1 MSTSLIGDAEE
12 LFKFLGRTGRFGRKG
27 VSINFVHNEKTWKD
41 MQMIEEALGKPIL
54 RVETND
60 VDVME
65 DVRINPH
72 QIRRRANNAILCR
85 H

>member
-1 MSTSLIGDAEE
+1 M
-12 LFKFLGRTGRFGRKG
+12 
-27 VSINFVHNEKTWKD
+27 HNEKTWKD

-72 QIRRRANNAILCR
+72 QISRRANRVILCR

>member
-1 MSTSLIGDAEE
+1 MIVDAEG
-12 LFKFLGRTGRFGRKG
+12 LFNSPGRTGRFGRKG

-72 QIRRRANNAILCR
+72 QISRRANSVILCR